1 MQRCRLI
8 EATCHAWET
17 HSFGKYRVPCTT
29 RGHRSS
35 TFRVSPRGAYGVRT
49 VRESNKHGRGN
60 TWRATSRK
68 RKKKKRKKHR
78 DAYIMIVMRLWHR
91 NYGQFPAAFGAL
103 FFRWNRKRR
112 DFFLFSRFLSPAILC
127 CSCSLSLL
135 FAMQVSLLLHVLQR
149 YYTRRRFLFFLSLS
163 RISTLT
169 VLLYFSPLLSS
180 KKDSSSILRENAW
193 RCFLRCLKFYF
204 SSEKGAFFPPKIYPL
219 ASLLIFSKRPQNFSQ
234 LFENLH
240 ASIIL
245 FHDFFN
251 SPRLSLPRALYIF

>member
-1 MQRCRLI
+1 
-8 EATCHAWET
+8 
-17 HSFGKYRVPCTT
+17 
-29 RGHRSS
+29 
-35 TFRVSPRGAYGVRT
+35 
-49 VRESNKHGRGN
+49 
-60 TWRATSRK
+60 
-68 RKKKKRKKHR
+68 
-78 DAYIMIVMRLWHR
+78 MIVMRLWHR

-112 DFFLFSRFLSPAILC
+112 DFFFFFTLSIARD
-127 CSCSLSLL
+127 CSCFLSLL

-163 RISTLT
+163 RISLLT
-169 VLLYFSPLLSS
+169 VLLYFSPLLSL

>member
-1 MQRCRLI
+1 MSCACDTVITANSRPLSERSSSDEIENDATFFFFHAFYRPRFYVVPALCLCYSRCR
-8 EATCHAWET
+8 
-17 HSFGKYRVPCTT
+17 F
-29 RGHRSS
+29 
-35 TFRVSPRGAYGVRT
+35 
-49 VRESNKHGRGN
+49 
-60 TWRATSRK
+60 
-68 RKKKKRKKHR
+68 
-78 DAYIMIVMRLWHR
+78 
-91 NYGQFPAAFGAL
+91 L
-103 FFRWNRKRR
+103 FFYTFCR
-112 DFFLFSRFLSPAILC
+112 DIIRGGDSF
-127 CSCSLSLL
+127 
-135 FAMQVSLLLHVLQR
+135 
-149 YYTRRRFLFFLSLS
+149 FFLSLS

-169 VLLYFSPLLSS
+169 VLLYFSPLLSL